1 VSSGEY
7 ELAMFPLGLT
17 LVPGAALP
25 LRLFEPRYRVLVHD
39 MQVGDIPREFGTV
52 LIDRG
57 REVGG
62 GDVRFAVGCVAK
74 VVHIQPLNPEETQW
88 HVVAVGDRRIRVQE
102 WLPEDPYPRARVAD
116 WRDPE
121 PAARASELLARAHAT
136 LRRLLALVAEL
147 GRPVPELDLDLD
159 HGLATASFQ
168 LLALAPL
175 GDLDRMKLLA
185 ASSVEERLEQLDQL
199 LEEETALLARRLAGG

>member
-74 VVHIQPLNPEETQW
+74 VVHIQPLDPEETQW

-121 PAARASELLARAHAT
+121 PAARAPELLARAHAT

-147 GRPVPELDLDLD
+147 GRPVPELDHDLD
-159 HGLATASFQ
+159 VDLATASFQ

-199 LEEETALLARRLAGG
+199 LVEETALLARRLAGG